1 MSKLTHHSL
10 SLILGLSALVGM
22 TYSVSA
28 QELSSELAPD
38 PIQFALDL
46 EKSSKSD
53 LKLED
58 LNLQINTIEQQATGQ
73 PIPGTTATTVAALIP
88 QEKEMMTQLAS
99 SDTPQLMVQNTTD
112 PEIIFRHDY
121 SYIGL
126 GGNVGVKLEQTSLGE
141 AGFVINGK
149 VALAQELSLR
159 PAVIFSDKDT
169 VFLVPITYDIT
180 LKSSD
185 PFKEIPFV
193 PFIGGGA
200 VFTTN
205 DNDNA
210 GFLVTGGVDWRMS
223 KDFVANV
230 ALHTGF
236 IEDSTDMG
244 LVIGVGY
251 IIPQK
256 NR

>member
-1 MSKLTHHSL
+1 MNQLKLSSL
-10 SLILGLSALVGM
+10 SILLSLSALGGLSFSA
-22 TYSVSA
+22 TA
-28 QELSSELAPD
+28 QEIPVELEVNLNQE
-38 PIQFALDL
+38 INTQTL
-46 EKSSKSD
+46 E
-53 LKLED
+53 
-58 LNLQINTIEQQATGQ
+58 INTIQQQATGQ
-73 PIPGTTATTVAALIP
+73 PTPGTTSTTANSLISPQNQVVAQSMVNSLP
-88 QEKEMMTQLAS
+88 TQIA
-99 SDTPQLMVQNTTD
+99 QNTTD

-141 AGFVINGK
+141 AAFVINSK
-149 VALAQELSLR
+149 IALAQELSLR
-159 PAVIFSDKDT
+159 PAVLFSENDTIF
-169 VFLVPITYDIT
+169 VVPITYDIT
-180 LKSSD
+180 LKDKD
-185 PFKEIPFV
+185 PFKEVPYV

-210 GFLVTGGVDWRMS
+210 GFLITGGLDYRLS
-223 KDFVANV
+223 RDFVANIS
-230 ALHTGF
+230 LHTGF

-256 NR
+256 DR

>member
-1 MSKLTHHSL
+1 MNQLKLSSL
-10 SLILGLSALVGM
+10 SILLSLSALGGLSFSA
-22 TYSVSA
+22 TA
-28 QELSSELAPD
+28 QEIPVELEVNLNQE
-38 PIQFALDL
+38 INTQTL
-46 EKSSKSD
+46 E
-53 LKLED
+53 
-58 LNLQINTIEQQATGQ
+58 INTIQQQATGQ
-73 PIPGTTATTVAALIP
+73 PTPGTTSTTANSLISPQNQVVAQSMVNSLP
-88 QEKEMMTQLAS
+88 TQIA
-99 SDTPQLMVQNTTD
+99 QNTTD

-141 AGFVINGK
+141 AAFVINSK
-149 VALAQELSLR
+149 IALAQELSLR
-159 PAVIFSDKDT
+159 PAVLFGENDTIF
-169 VFLVPITYDIT
+169 VVPITYDIT
-180 LKSSD
+180 LKDKD
-185 PFKEIPFV
+185 PFKEVPYV

-210 GFLVTGGVDWRMS
+210 GFLITGGLDYRLS
-223 KDFVANV
+223 RDFVANIS
-230 ALHTGF
+230 LHTGF

-256 NR
+256 DR

>member
-1 MSKLTHHSL
+1 LG
-10 SLILGLSALVGM
+10 GLSFSA
-22 TYSVSA
+22 TA
-28 QELSSELAPD
+28 QEIPVELEVNLNQE
-38 PIQFALDL
+38 INTQTL
-46 EKSSKSD
+46 E
-53 LKLED
+53 
-58 LNLQINTIEQQATGQ
+58 INTIQQQATGQ
-73 PIPGTTATTVAALIP
+73 PTPGTSSTTANSLISPQNQVVAQSMVNSLP
-88 QEKEMMTQLAS
+88 TQIA
-99 SDTPQLMVQNTTD
+99 QNTTD

-141 AGFVINGK
+141 AAFVINSK
-149 VALAQELSLR
+149 IALAQELSLR
-159 PAVIFSDKDT
+159 PAVLFSENDTIF
-169 VFLVPITYDIT
+169 VVPITYDIT
-180 LKSSD
+180 LKDKD
-185 PFKEIPFV
+185 PFKEVPYV

-210 GFLVTGGVDWRMS
+210 GFLITGGLDYRLS
-223 KDFVANV
+223 RDFVANIS
-230 ALHTGF
+230 LHTGF

-256 NR
+256 DR

>member
-1 MSKLTHHSL
+1 MNQLKLSSL
-10 SLILGLSALVGM
+10 SILLSLSALGGLSFSA
-22 TYSVSA
+22 TA
-28 QELSSELAPD
+28 QEIPVELEVNLNQE
-38 PIQFALDL
+38 INTQTL
-46 EKSSKSD
+46 E
-53 LKLED
+53 
-58 LNLQINTIEQQATGQ
+58 INTIQQQATGQ
-73 PIPGTTATTVAALIP
+73 PTPGTTSTTANSLISPQNQVVAQSMVNSLP
-88 QEKEMMTQLAS
+88 TQIA
-99 SDTPQLMVQNTTD
+99 QNTTD

-141 AGFVINGK
+141 AAFVINSK
-149 VALAQELSLR
+149 IALAQELSLR
-159 PAVIFSDKDT
+159 PAVLFSENDTIF
-169 VFLVPITYDIT
+169 VVPITYDIT
-180 LKSSD
+180 LKDKD
-185 PFKEIPFV
+185 PFKEVAYV

-210 GFLVTGGVDWRMS
+210 GFLITGGLDYRLS
-223 KDFVANV
+223 RDFVANIS
-230 ALHTGF
+230 LHTGF

-256 NR
+256 DR

>member
-1 MSKLTHHSL
+1 MNQLKLSSL
-10 SLILGLSALVGM
+10 SILLSLSALGGLSFSA
-22 TYSVSA
+22 TA
-28 QELSSELAPD
+28 QEIPVELEVNLNQE
-38 PIQFALDL
+38 INTQTL
-46 EKSSKSD
+46 E
-53 LKLED
+53 
-58 LNLQINTIEQQATGQ
+58 INTIQQQATGQ
-73 PIPGTTATTVAALIP
+73 PTPGTSSTTANSLISPQNQVVAQSMVNSLP
-88 QEKEMMTQLAS
+88 TQIA
-99 SDTPQLMVQNTTD
+99 QNTTD

-141 AGFVINGK
+141 AAFVINSK
-149 VALAQELSLR
+149 IELAQELSLR
-159 PAVIFSDKDT
+159 PAVHFSENDTIF
-169 VFLVPITYDIT
+169 VVPITYDIT
-180 LKSSD
+180 LKDKD
-185 PFKEIPFV
+185 PFKEVPYV

-210 GFLVTGGVDWRMS
+210 GFLITGGLDYRLS
-223 KDFVANV
+223 RDFVANIS
-230 ALHTGF
+230 LHTGF

-256 NR
+256 DR

>member
-1 MSKLTHHSL
+1 MNQLKLSSL
-10 SLILGLSALVGM
+10 SILLSLSALGGLSFSA
-22 TYSVSA
+22 TA
-28 QELSSELAPD
+28 QEIPVELEVNLNQE
-38 PIQFALDL
+38 INTQTL
-46 EKSSKSD
+46 E
-53 LKLED
+53 
-58 LNLQINTIEQQATGQ
+58 INTIQQQATGQ
-73 PIPGTTATTVAALIP
+73 PTPGTSSTTANSLISPQNQVVAQSMVNSLP
-88 QEKEMMTQLAS
+88 TQIA
-99 SDTPQLMVQNTTD
+99 QNTTD

-141 AGFVINGK
+141 AAFVINSK
-149 VALAQELSLR
+149 IALAQELSLR
-159 PAVIFSDKDT
+159 PAVLFSENDTIF
-169 VFLVPITYDIT
+169 VVPITYDIT
-180 LKSSD
+180 LKDKD
-185 PFKEIPFV
+185 PFKEVPYV

-210 GFLVTGGVDWRMS
+210 GFLITGGLDYRLS
-223 KDFVANV
+223 RDFVANIS
-230 ALHTGF
+230 LHTGF

-256 NR
+256 DR

>member
-1 MSKLTHHSL
+1 MNQLKLSSL
-10 SLILGLSALVGM
+10 SILLSLSALGGLSFSA
-22 TYSVSA
+22 TA
-28 QELSSELAPD
+28 QEIPVELEVNLNQE
-38 PIQFALDL
+38 INTQTL
-46 EKSSKSD
+46 E
-53 LKLED
+53 
-58 LNLQINTIEQQATGQ
+58 INTIQQQATGQ
-73 PIPGTTATTVAALIP
+73 PTPGTTSTTVNSLISP
-88 QEKEMMTQLAS
+88 QNQVVAQSMVNSLPTQIA
-99 SDTPQLMVQNTTD
+99 QNTTD

-141 AGFVINGK
+141 AAFVINSK
-149 VALAQELSLR
+149 IALAQELSLR
-159 PAVIFSDKDT
+159 PAVLFSENDTIF
-169 VFLVPITYDIT
+169 VVPITYDIT
-180 LKSSD
+180 LKDKD
-185 PFKEIPFV
+185 PFKEVPYV

-210 GFLVTGGVDWRMS
+210 GFLITGGLDYRLS
-223 KDFVANV
+223 RDFVANIS
-230 ALHTGF
+230 LHTGF

-256 NR
+256 DR

>member
-1 MSKLTHHSL
+1 MNKLTYQGL
-10 SLILGLSALVGM
+10 SFLLGLTTLGGIVE
-22 TYSVSA
+22 SVSA
-28 QELSSELAPD
+28 QELPD
-38 PIQFALDL
+38 NLQVNPIQL
-46 EKSSKSD
+46 
-53 LKLED
+53 
-58 LNLQINTIEQQATGQ
+58 NTIQQQATGQ
-73 PIPGTTATTVAALIP
+73 PTPGTTSTTVAAFMP
-88 QEKEMMTQLAS
+88 VDNSVVTELAS
-99 SDTPQLMVQNTTD
+99 DSKAQVIVQNTTD
-112 PEIIFRHDY
+112 PEIIFKHDY

-126 GGNVGVKLEQTSLGE
+126 GGNVGIKLEQTSLGE

-149 VALAQELSLR
+149 VALAPELSLR
-159 PAVIFSDKDT
+159 PVVIFSNNDT

-180 LKSSD
+180 LKGKD
-185 PFKEIPFV
+185 PFQEIPFV

-210 GFLVTGGVDWRMS
+210 GFLVTGGVDWRLS

-256 NR
+256 NK

>member
-1 MSKLTHHSL
+1 MFKLTHHSL
-10 SLILGLSALVGM
+10 SFLLGLSAVAGM

-28 QELSSELAPD
+28 QDLTPETAID

-46 EKSSKSD
+46 EKLSKSD
-53 LKLED
+53 LQLND
-58 LNLQINTIEQQATGQ
+58 LNLQIKTIEQQATGQ
-73 PIPGTTATTVAALIP
+73 PTPGTTSTTVMALMP
-88 QEKEMMTQLAS
+88 EEKAVTTQLALDDNS
-99 SDTPQLMVQNTTD
+99 QLLVQNTTD

-126 GGNVGVKLEQTSLGE
+126 AGNVGVKLEQTSLGE

-159 PAVIFSDKDT
+159 PAVIFSDRDT

-256 NR
+256 NK